1 LLPIH
6 HPKGVPMTEWQRA
19 WRHVTKPSKRRN
31 KGYLKRANHRANR
44 RMARLL
50 SDAQVKLDKLQVI

>member
-1 LLPIH
+1 
-6 HPKGVPMTEWQRA
+6 MTEWQRA